1 MVMEMRMTSEMDGRE
16 IWIDFM
22 SELGKG
28 RDELRLLSKISDLEK
43 G

>member
-22 SELGKG
+22 SELEMGKG
-28 RDELRLLSKISDLEK
+28 EMN
-43 G
+43 